1 MSSSIPLLSNSLR
14 RGVFTV
20 AVFSLVPMLA
30 ACPKK
35 DPPVADA
42 APPPPPPVEE
52 DAAPLT
58 LLAVEEEDAGVDA
71 GVDAGKKFTGTGVST
86 NVARLRQCCNQLAN
100 EAKRMGSSPEAGLF
114 TTAAAQCSALVGQIG
129 PSGNAPE
136 MGALRTLLAGR
147 TVPAV
152 CAGF

>member
-1 MSSSIPLLSNSLR
+1 MSISMPSLSHRLR
-14 RGVFTV
+14 RGVVTI
-20 AVFSLVPMLA
+20 AVFSVVPMLA
-30 ACPKK
+30 GCPKK
-35 DPPVADA
+35 DPPPVVDA
-42 APPPPPPVEE
+42 APPPPPVE

-58 LLAVEEEDAGVDA
+58 LLPVEEEDAGVDA
-71 GVDAGKKFTGTGVST
+71 GVDAGKKYTGTGVST

-114 TTAAAQCSALVGQIG
+114 TSAAAQCSALAGQIG

>member
-1 MSSSIPLLSNSLR
+1 MRSSMPSPSSRLR
-14 RGVFTV
+14 RGVVTI
-20 AVFSLVPMLA
+20 AVFSVVPMLA

-35 DPPVADA
+35 DPPAVFDA
-42 APPPPPPVEE
+42 APPPPPPVE
-52 DAAPLT
+52 DAAPLM
-58 LLAVEEEDAGVDA
+58 LLPVEEDAGVDA
-71 GVDAGKKFTGTGVST
+71 GVDAGKKYTGTGVST

-114 TTAAAQCSALVGQIG
+114 TQAAAQCSALAGQIG

-147 TVPAV
+147 TVPPV
-152 CAGF
+152 CSGF